1 MLRQR
6 GGRIINIASVFGTIA
21 FSGASSYS
29 AMKAAVIALPRS
41 MAVDY
46 APAGITVNAIAPG
59 LILTDVTRERVRNS
73 PRFRALMLEGTPLGR
88 PGSPEDVASTALF
101 LASADASFVTGH
113 ILAVDG
119 GWSAGKFQ
127 HPSEAG
133 PS

>member
-29 AMKAAVIALPRS
+29 AMKAAVIALTRS